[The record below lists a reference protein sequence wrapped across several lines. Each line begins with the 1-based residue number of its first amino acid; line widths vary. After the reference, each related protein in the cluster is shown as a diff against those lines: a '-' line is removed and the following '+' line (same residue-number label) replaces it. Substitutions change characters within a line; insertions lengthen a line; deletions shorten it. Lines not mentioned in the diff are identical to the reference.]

1 MKKSGIYI
9 VQLKNEAPMPVT
21 RDPRYVAT
29 CAKVNRDNIK
39 VGKAKDLSYR
49 ETNYWKEFDREN
61 VYFEPLVETDDIV
74 TAETVILK
82 ALRQYRKRSP
92 KGGRLEWLEGISY
105 EDVKI
110 TVFAS
115 LDEKGISYTIA
126 SLENQ

>member
-1 MKKSGIYI
+1 
-9 VQLKNEAPMPVT
+9 MPVT
-21 RDPRYVAT
+21 RDPRYVAI

-49 ETNYWKEFDREN
+49 ETNYWKEFDRDN
-61 VYFEPLVETDDIV
+61 VHFEPLVETDDIV

>member
-9 VQLKNEAPMPVT
+9 VQLKNEIPMPVT
-21 RDPRYVAT
+21 RDPRYVET
-29 CAKVNRDNIK
+29 CAKVNRANIK
-39 VGKAKDLSYR
+39 VGKAKDLALR
-49 ETNYWKEFDREN
+49 ESNYWKEFDEEN
-61 VYFEPLVETDDIV
+61 VLFEPLAETDDIQ
-74 TAETVILK
+74 TAETAILR
-82 ALRQYRKRSP
+82 ALKPYRKLSP
-92 KGGRLEWLEGISY
+92 KGGRLEWLEGISC